1 MLKKFF
7 MGILLFTILIH
18 NITSYDSLYG
28 TYIKSI
34 KTKNYKG
41 EEITFPDEKLVTT
54 VLFFDMGNKYHNNII
69 SQFNHLLINLK
80 LQDIRFNLI
89 CVSNGKIE
97 DFQKLIDRLHL
108 QAQLVNDQNNK
119 ISDIFNI
126 SCNSCF
132 HLFII
137 DNSLILRYFS
147 SKYDPIFVR
156 EILERYIKE

>member
-1 MLKKFF
+1 M
-7 MGILLFTILIH
+7 
-18 NITSYDSLYG
+18 
-28 TYIKSI
+28 
-34 KTKNYKG
+34 
-41 EEITFPDEKLVTT
+41 TT

-108 QAQLVNDQNNK
+108 QAQLINDQNNK

-126 SCNSCF
+126 
-132 HLFII
+132 
-137 DNSLILRYFS
+137 DQRQ
-147 SKYDPIFVR
+147 
-156 EILERYIKE
+156 